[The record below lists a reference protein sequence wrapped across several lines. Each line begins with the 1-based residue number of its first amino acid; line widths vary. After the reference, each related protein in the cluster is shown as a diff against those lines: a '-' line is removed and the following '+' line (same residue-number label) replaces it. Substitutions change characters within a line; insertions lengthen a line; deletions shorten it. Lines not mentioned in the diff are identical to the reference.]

1 MSDLDSR
8 KDYGQVGLDLSD
20 LDPDPC
26 RQLIA
31 WLADAS
37 AAGIEEPNAMAL
49 STVGPD
55 GRPSS
60 RMVLL
65 RGLDPHLRFFTNYKS
80 RKGQELDKNPYA
92 AGLFWWGQL
101 NRQVRIEGLVERVGD
116 DVSDAYFASRP
127 LDSRLASVLSP
138 QSQVIAG
145 REDLEQAMRDF
156 ASKGEPSRPDHWG
169 GYELIP
175 VRYEFWQGRTARLHD
190 RFVYSREDDGWSIVR
205 LAP

>member
-1 MSDLDSR
+1 MSDLDAR
-8 KDYGQVGLDLSD
+8 KDYGQIGLGLSD

-49 STVGPD
+49 STVGAG

-65 RGLDPHLRFFTNYKS
+65 RGLDPHLRFFTNYLS
-80 RKGQELDKNPYA
+80 RKGQELGENPYA
-92 AGLFWWGQL
+92 AGLLWWGEL
-101 NRQVRIEGLVERVGD
+101 NRQVRIEGQVQRVPYE
-116 DVSDAYFASRP
+116 VSDAYFSSRP
-127 LDSRLASVLSP
+127 LESRLASVVSP

-145 REDLEQAMRDF
+145 REELERAMRELT
-156 ASKGEPSRPDHWG
+156 SLGEPSRPDHWG
-169 GYELIP
+169 GFELVP
-175 VRYEFWQGRTARLHD
+175 DRYEFWQGRTARLHD
-190 RFVYSREDDGWSIVR
+190 RFVYSRDGDGWSIVR

>member
-1 MSDLDSR
+1 LDAR
-8 KDYGQVGLDLSD
+8 KDYGQLGLDLSD

-26 RQLIA
+26 RQLAA

-49 STVGPD
+49 STVGEA

-65 RGLDPHLRFFTNYKS
+65 RGLDPHLRFFTNYLS
-80 RKGQELDKNPYA
+80 RKGQELADNPYA
-92 AGLFWWGQL
+92 AGLLWWGEL
-101 NRQVRIEGLVERVGD
+101 NRQVRIEGRVVRVD
-116 DVSDAYFASRP
+116 DAISDAYFASRP
-127 LDSRLASVLSP
+127 LESRLASAISP

-145 REDLEQAMRDF
+145 RAELELALEQL
-156 ASKGEPSRPDHWG
+156 ASRGEPPRPDHWG
-169 GYELIP
+169 GYELVP
-175 VRYEFWQGRTARLHD
+175 DRYEFWQGRTARLHD
-190 RFVYSREDDGWSIVR
+190 RFVYSREGAVWSIVR